1 MKKLVLVLTMLLA
14 FACSSL
20 AFAADGGD
28 LNKEQKTAEKM
39 MTSLDVDAAAG
50 YAALAPTLSAD
61 LNKALGEKNFAA
73 IQSQVKKQFG
83 SLKETKFHS
92 FERFDQGD
100 RVTYIAAFSKENVVI
115 MTSCLAR
122 MPNCKTSASL
132 RTKLRKKL
140 LLKRNNSL

>member
-39 MTSLDVDAAAG
+39 MTSLEADAAAS
-50 YAALAPTLSAD
+50 YTALAPTLSAD

-100 RVTYIAAFSKENVVI
+100 RVTYIAAFSK
-115 MTSCLAR
+115 
-122 MPNCKTSASL
+122 
-132 RTKLRKKL
+132 
-140 LLKRNNSL
+140 